1 MDEMNEM
8 DGSGNLAWQFL
19 DRHLEAGH
27 EERPALL
34 TAGATPN
41 TTYPYGELADQS
53 NRAAGVFRD
62 LGVGRREHVL
72 LALPNGPEL
81 VAALLGA
88 LRLGAVATPVNP
100 LSQASEL
107 LAVIQDCAPRVLV
120 VDELALGELKQ
131 CRQHVRPEGLL
142 VVGETAPAWSWR
154 HRIEDVEPH
163 AETPEG
169 APEDPVVLLYAPSP
183 GGELQSVYYRQEHL
197 LHWSQQ
203 VGRRLVNIDCQD
215 RVYSTLPIWSAWG
228 LLASLALPLSAGA
241 ATVLESQEVTA
252 EAAVGAIA
260 RFRPSLFFTATSLYS
275 TLLQTPGEFDL
286 TSLRQAIAVGES
298 LPAEVAR
305 RFRERFGLEL
315 LHGLSLDEMAQV
327 APPGME

>member
-1 MDEMNEM
+1 MDELF
-8 DGSGNLAWQFL
+8 NLAWQFL

-34 TAGATPN
+34 TGGATHG
-41 TTYPYGELADQS
+41 TTHTYGELTELS

-88 LRLGAVATPVNP
+88 LRLGAVAVPVNP
-100 LSQASEL
+100 LSRASEL
-107 LAVIQDCAPRVLV
+107 LAFLQDCVPRVLV
-120 VDELALGELKQ
+120 VDEVALRELKQ
-131 CRQHVRPEGLL
+131 CRQQVRPEGLL

-163 AETPEG
+163 AETAEG
-169 APEDPVVLLYAPSP
+169 APDDPALLLYAPAP
-183 GGELQSVYYRQEHL
+183 GSEFQGVYYRQEHL
-197 LHWSQQ
+197 LHCRQQ
-203 VGRRLVNIDCQD
+203 VSRRLVNIDCQD
-215 RVYSTLPIWSAWG
+215 RVYSTLPIWSTFPIGSAWG
-228 LLASLALPLSAGA
+228 LVASLALPLSAGA
-241 ATVLESQEVTA
+241 ATVLEPHESTPERVL
-252 EAAVGAIA
+252 GAIA
-260 RFRPSLFFTATSLYS
+260 RFRPSLFFAATSLYG
-275 TLLQTPGEFDL
+275 TLLQTPGEFDC

-305 RFRERFGLEL
+305 RFRERFGVEL
-315 LHGLSLDEMAQV
+315 LHAWQLDEMAQV
-327 APPGME
+327 APPGM